1 MAFKRGTLKHAKGY
15 AINKLWK
22 QHQYGGKHVLIQ
34 YLSQGYPP
42 KWRYLIGL
50 AVEELKSEGIIRVEK
65 KRTGR
70 DSGEHAT
77 LVRSRLPEARGL
89 LNGFRSAEGLPRLGK
104 DLKTLLPV
112 KAR

>member
-15 AINKLWK
+15 VINKLWK
-22 QHQYGGKHVLIQ
+22 QDQYGGKHVPVQ

-42 KWRYLIGL
+42 KWRHLIGP
-50 AVEELKSEGIIRVEK
+50 AVEELKSEGMVRVE

-89 LNGFRSAEGLPRLGK
+89 LNGFRSAEGLPRLGR

-112 KAR
+112 RAR